1 MYNEWPT
8 EAFDLASAAEIVER
22 YKDLNDGKQLGV
34 FEMVVNANDEQVDL
48 RLSDWVVELI
58 DYFHRE
64 YGLEKGDYVAKMVVN
79 RMLISGETIH

>member
-22 YKDLNDGKQLGV
+22 YQELNDGKPLGV
-34 FEMVVNANDEQVDL
+34 FEMVVNEDDEQVDL

-64 YGLEKGDYVAKMVVN
+64 YGLEQGDYVAKMVVN

>member
-8 EAFDLASAAEIVER
+8 EEFDLASAAKIVER
-22 YKDLNDGKQLGV
+22 YRELNDGQPLGV
-34 FEMVVNANDEQVDL
+34 FEMVVNEDDEQVDL

-58 DYFHRE
+58 DYFHHE
-64 YGLEKGDYVAKMVVN
+64 YGLEQGDYVAKMVVN